1 MELLTADQR
10 DALFDTFQRD
20 AFHLELRDSYAVGS
34 EDDSYQ
40 RWKRGEPPDP
50 ADRDRPWLQRIKRIT
65 QRGRTIRRVRVIME
79 PISEY
84 IHFEYDSTPENLAA
98 GEDIRWLPRRL
109 VPAGVVFP
117 LEGRDWWLFD
127 DSLVAVGE
135 FDDYGRPLGSR
146 VSTDPVLLSQCI
158 SVRDRLWLSAIPHTD
173 YQPR

>member
-1 MELLTADQR
+1 MELLTVDQR

-84 IHFEYDSTPENLAA
+84 IHFEYDSTPENL
-98 GEDIRWLPRRL
+98 
-109 VPAGVVFP
+109 
-117 LEGRDWWLFD
+117 
-127 DSLVAVGE
+127 VAVGE

>member
-10 DALFDTFQRD
+10 DALFDSFQRD
-20 AFHLELRDSYAVGS
+20 AFHLELRDSYAVDS
-34 EDDSYQ
+34 EDESYW

-50 ADRDRPWLQRIKRIT
+50 ADRNRPWLQRIKRIT
-65 QRGRTIRRVRVIME
+65 QLGRTVRRVRVITE

-109 VPAGVVFP
+109 VPADVIFP

-127 DSLVAVGE
+127 NSFIAVGE
-135 FDDYGRPLGSR
+135 FDDHGRPLGSR
-146 VSTDPVLLSQCI
+146 ISTDPALLGQCI
-158 SVRDRLWLSAIPHTD
+158 SVRDRLWLSAIPHTN
-173 YQPR
+173 YRPR

>member
-1 MELLTADQR
+1 MELLAADQR

-20 AFHLELRDSYAVGS
+20 AFHLELRDSYTVDS
-34 EDDSYQ
+34 EDESYQ

-50 ADRDRPWLQRIKRIT
+50 SDRDRPWLRRMMRIT
-65 QRGRTIRRVRVIME
+65 QAGRTVRRERGITE

-84 IHFEYDSTPENLAA
+84 IHFEDDSTPENLAA
-98 GEDIRWLPRRL
+98 GEDIRWLPRHL
-109 VPAGVVFP
+109 VPAEIAFP

-135 FDDYGRPLGSR
+135 FDGHGRPLGSR
-146 VSTDPVLLSQCI
+146 VSADPALLRQCI
-158 SVRDRLWLSAIPHTD
+158 SVRDQLWLSAIPHTE

>member
-34 EDDSYQ
+34 EDESYR
-40 RWKRGEPPDP
+40 RWKRGEPSDP
-50 ADRDRPWLQRIKRIT
+50 ADQDRPWLQRIRRVT
-65 QRGRTIRRVRVIME
+65 RLGRTVRRVRVITE
-79 PISEY
+79 PISDY

-109 VPAGVVFP
+109 VPADVVFP

-127 DSLVAVGE
+127 DSLIAVGE
-135 FDDYGRPLGSR
+135 FDGHGHPLGSR
-146 VSTDPVLLSQCI
+146 ISTDTALLHQCI
-158 SVRDRLWLSAIPHTD
+158 SVRDRVWPSAIPHTD
-173 YQPR
+173 YRPR